1 MISANDP
8 MFIAAIARAKAQ
20 GGEIANDDTF
30 LKEMDKANVIDL
42 SENTFESGD
51 TFTIPATRDE
61 VLKVLVKDVY
71 ERLPKSRI
79 TGEHPV
85 GYSILVGVEN
95 AKTGKKCIKR
105 FRVNAPCNS
114 FAEYVK
120 DDANDA
126 YLATGKVI
134 GPKNE
139 LAEKIRVLG
148 TQGARLDALLGKTLK
163 VSDNWHEGT
172 AAVMTAG
179 VVTGVRKRFL
189 PEFEEVVAA

>member
-114 FAEYVK
+114 
-120 DDANDA
+120 
-126 YLATGKVI
+126 
-134 GPKNE
+134 
-139 LAEKIRVLG
+139 
-148 TQGARLDALLGKTLK
+148 ALL
-163 VSDNWHEGT
+163 S
-172 AAVMTAG
+172 M
-179 VVTGVRKRFL
+179 
-189 PEFEEVVAA
+189 